1 MGGVGIK
8 IAALVVFLAAYLC
21 IVILYRRKIL
31 VVWAAVGL
39 LLGLRV
45 LEPVEAWR
53 ALDWNVLLLYFGM
66 LLVSEVFLL
75 SRMPDY
81 LATVLTGRSRRSAAA
96 MLLLCLLAG
105 FLSIALE
112 NVAVVLLVAPVAL
125 SIARRSKLNP
135 VPLFVGLAVSSNL
148 QGAATL
154 IGDPPSMLLAGY
166 ARLSF
171 NDFFVFAGRP
181 GIFFAVQVGAAASAL
196 VLWLIFRRHDS
207 EMPEISHER
216 YLSLIPTI
224 LVLLLVVSLIVA
236 SSFQHGVLL
245 LPGLLACAFGLL
257 SFGWFVL
264 SGKGAGLRDFAGRL
278 DWQTGIFLAG
288 IFVLVES
295 LSAVGVLEDAARWIG
310 AVSGRNAFLAFQ
322 LTLWLSVAFS
332 AFVDNV
338 PYLMAMLPVVGYLAG
353 SVAVNPY
360 VLYVAL
366 LLGASVGG
374 NITPIGASA
383 NIVAMGLLKKA
394 GHAPRFAEF
403 VRIGLPFTLV
413 AVTTSSL
420 FVWVLFR
427 SAVP

>member
-1 MGGVGIK
+1 MGEVGIK
-8 IAALVVFLAAYLC
+8 IAALAVFLAAYVL
-21 IVILYRRKIL
+21 IVVFYRRKIL

-39 LLGLRV
+39 LLALRV
-45 LEPVEAWR
+45 LEPLEAWH
-53 ALDWNVLLLYFGM
+53 ALDWNVLLLYLGM

-75 SRMPDY
+75 SRMPDF
-81 LATVLTGRSRRSAAA
+81 LATLLAGRSRRSATA

-112 NVAVVLLVAPVAL
+112 NVAVVLLVSPVAL
-125 SIARRSKLNP
+125 SIARRCRLNP
-135 VPLFVGLAVSSNL
+135 VPLLVGLAVSSNL

-166 ARLSF
+166 AGLSF
-171 NDFFVFAGRP
+171 NDFFVFAARP
-181 GIFFAVQVGAAASAL
+181 GIFFAVQIGAAASAL
-196 VLWLIFRRHDS
+196 VLWLFFRRHDS
-207 EMPEISHER
+207 EMPAISHER
-216 YLSLIPTI
+216 YESLVPTI
-224 LVLLLVVSLIVA
+224 LVLLLVTSLIVA

-245 LPGLLACAFGLL
+245 LPGLLCCAFGLL
-257 SFGWFVL
+257 SFGWLVL
-264 SGKGAGLRDFAGRL
+264 NRRGTGLREFAGRL
-278 DWQTGIFLAG
+278 DWQTGVFLAG

-295 LSAVGVLEDAARWIG
+295 LSAVGFLEDAARWIA

-322 LTLWLSVAFS
+322 LTVWLSVGLS

-338 PYLMAMLPVVGYLAG
+338 PYLMAMLPVVGHLAG
-353 SVAVNPY
+353 SVAINPY

-366 LLGASVGG
+366 LVGASVGG
-374 NITPIGASA
+374 NVTPIGASA

-394 GHAPRFAEF
+394 GHAPRFFDF

-413 AVTTSSL
+413 AVTASSL

-427 SAVP
+427 GAVP